1 MKTEMLQSME
11 EEFMSHLNALLS
23 QANKSTKKESQDST
37 LRSSANSFL
46 SKKKESLDSNV
57 EDGKSKASSQNKI
70 TFSSVKSIISIP
82 RLNKF
87 KLKDDGE

>member
-57 EDGKSKASSQNKI
+57 EDGKSKASQNKI